1 MKRSV
6 LLYLGVG
13 FGGMI
18 GASARYILSILLE
31 NGSVSFFPWAT
42 LLVNLSGAFI
52 LTFIGFSP
60 YMKSKLNPVL
70 LTSINTGMIGAFTT
84 FSTIQLEAIQLLDTN
99 TFMGFFYIGITLLGG
114 LLCSFLGIKAAPF
127 FRKQKE
133 ARL

>member
-1 MKRSV
+1 MKQSV

-13 FGGMI
+13 IGGMV

-31 NGSVSFFPWAT
+31 NSSVSLFPWAT
-42 LLVNLSGAFI
+42 LLVNLSGAFM

-60 YMKSKLNPVL
+60 YMKSKLSSVL

-84 FSTIQLEAIQLLDTN
+84 FSTIQLEAIQLLETN
-99 TFMGFFYIGITLLGG
+99 TFTGFFYIGITLLGG
-114 LLCSFLGIKAAPF
+114 LFCSFLGIKAAPF

-133 ARL
+133 TRL